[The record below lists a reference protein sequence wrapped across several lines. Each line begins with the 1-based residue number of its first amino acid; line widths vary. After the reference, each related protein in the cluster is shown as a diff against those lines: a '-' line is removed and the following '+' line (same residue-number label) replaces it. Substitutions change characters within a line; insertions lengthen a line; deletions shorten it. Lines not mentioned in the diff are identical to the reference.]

1 MGNTGG
7 WWRGGG
13 NNATWLT
20 KLWQGFMK
28 YALKMSSYLPFCSS
42 SMAKNLLKALRQ
54 SPEKK
59 TPTTNENLWL
69 SPWRR
74 LPFLRSWNKTLS
86 WACLFVCLF
95 ACLPVAGCLP
105 YVPFVCIQI
114 LQTPPHLFV
123 CRGNRQLTT
132 AKGVVSWVGSSLRSS
147 VPSPRICATLTVHIK
162 IRI

>member
-1 MGNTGG
+1 
-7 WWRGGG
+7 
-13 NNATWLT
+13 
-20 KLWQGFMK
+20 MK

-42 SMAKNLLKALRQ
+42 SMAKNLLKALSQ

-59 TPTTNENLWL
+59 KHQRQMKISDSLLEDVCHSHAVETKHCCEH
-69 SPWRR
+69 
-74 LPFLRSWNKTLS
+74 
-86 WACLFVCLF
+86 VCLF